1 MARVYRPGAALPA
14 RVRRRGARLELRIG
28 DSFASCLVSGRTATG
43 SVWDALA
50 AALLALPVRR
60 RRAVL
65 LLGLGGGSAARIVRA
80 LAPAARIVGVE
91 IDPAVLRLA
100 QSRFGLAALGIEA
113 VRADARDFLQNSRSR
128 FDLILEDCFIGNQA
142 ELQKP
147 QGIPEPAFAWA
158 AQRLCPGGVLASNAI
173 DEGPAIAASLR
184 RRFRNLVQIRL
195 AGYDNRIFIGG
206 GASLSARALRRA
218 VAAAPILAPTL
229 PILSFR
235 TLQRR

>member
-1 MARVYRPGAALPA
+1 
-14 RVRRRGARLELRIG
+14 
-28 DSFASCLVSGRTATG
+28 
-43 SVWDALA
+43 
-50 AALLALPVRR
+50 
-60 RRAVL
+60 
-65 LLGLGGGSAARIVRA
+65 
-80 LAPAARIVGVE
+80 PAARIVGVE

-218 VAAAPILAPTL
+218 VAAMRDSGAEAAARAEAARHAAAARAALRPHASTPQAAALVSLMGRIVD
-229 PILSFR
+229 
-235 TLQRR
+235 RRS

>member
-14 RVRRRGARLELRIG
+14 RVRRRGGRLELRIG
-28 DSFASCLVSGRTATG
+28 DSVASCLVPGRIATG

-50 AALLALPVRR
+50 APLLALPAAR

-65 LLGLGGGSAARIVRA
+65 LLGVGGGSAARIVRA
-80 LAPAARIVGVE
+80 LAPGARIVGVE

-100 QSRFGLAALGIEA
+100 QRRFGLADLGVE
-113 VRADARDFLQNSRSR
+113 VVQADARDFLQNSTAR
-128 FDLILEDCFIGNQA
+128 FDLILEDCFIGNEA

-147 QGIPEPAFAWA
+147 QGIPEPAFARA
-158 AQRLCPGGVLASNAI
+158 VRRLHPGGVLASNAI
-173 DEGPAIAASLR
+173 DEAPAIAASLR
-184 RRFRNLVQIRL
+184 RHFRNLVQIRL

-206 GASLSARALRRA
+206 GASLSAGALRRA

-235 TLQRR
+235 TLR